1 MEVREATHQDIPAV
15 VSLLKLS
22 LGESLM
28 PKSERYWQWKHIE
41 NPFGRSPVLLCFE
54 GSLLI
59 GVRAFMRWEWRYNG
73 RVHDAVRAVDTAT
86 HPDHQGKGIFKK
98 LTLALVD
105 YCKQHGVQFVFN
117 TPNEQSKPGYMKMG
131 WEEAGR
137 LPIWINIQR
146 PFRILKNVIASP
158 AVNSVESNSNGLRK
172 ILKDTRISQLVEVHR
187 GQMDSM
193 TTNISVPYLEWRYAD
208 VPVAQYDA
216 IGVEHNGR
224 LTGLIIAR
232 IKTTR
237 LGRELRITDCFLD
250 KDVTGKELID
260 CLNKKR
266 REWSIDYTTLSGS
279 VLADSKKILSGLKF
293 SAAVGPT
300 VTVRPLGLSD
310 LSDMKNFKNWSP
322 SLGDLELF

>member
-1 MEVREATHQDIPAV
+1 MEVREAKDEDIPAIV
-15 VSLLKLS
+15 DLLKMS

-28 PKSERYWQWKHIE
+28 PKSERYWRWKHIE

-54 GSLLI
+54 GSVLI

-73 RVHDAVRAVDTAT
+73 RIYDAVRAVDTAT
-86 HPDHQGKGIFKK
+86 HPDYQGKGIFKN
-98 LTLALVD
+98 LTLSLVK
-105 YCKQHGVQFVFN
+105 YCKEHGVQFVFN

-137 LPIWINIQR
+137 LPIWVNIQR
-146 PFRILKNVIASP
+146 PFRILKNLITKP
-158 AVNSVESNSNGLRK
+158 ASNSIESTNNGLHKFLNESRVK
-172 ILKDTRISQLVEVHR
+172 ALIEMQRSQ
-187 GQMDSM
+187 
-193 TTNISVPYLEWRYAD
+193 TNPMITNVSVPYLVWRYVD
-208 VPVAQYDA
+208 VPVAQYEA
-216 IGVEHNGR
+216 IGAEHNGQ

-237 LGRELRITDCFLD
+237 LGRELRITDCFLG

-260 CLNKKR
+260 CLNEKK
-266 REWSIDYTTLSGS
+266 REWSIDYTTLSGTVHVNS
-279 VLADSKKILSGLKF
+279 RKILSGLKF

-310 LSDMKNFKNWSP
+310 LSGMQNFKNWSP